1 MGIQTARKGKN
12 FFLIGIEKRN
22 RPEIRKEMITYKFRI
37 QTTPKGKLT
46 NGTMLNCFVLM
57 GEFGLILCSVMVTDF
72 MRKLLFQMLITMKRL
87 KQYREQYR
95 RCQSKT
101 K

>member
-1 MGIQTARKGKN
+1 MGIQTPREGKN
-12 FFLIGIEKRN
+12 FFLIGNEKRN

-57 GEFGLILCSVMVTDF
+57 GEF
-72 MRKLLFQMLITMKRL
+72 
-87 KQYREQYR
+87 
-95 RCQSKT
+95 
-101 K
+101 